1 MKKQY
6 LFVLIVLL
14 FFSNSSFT
22 QGELDS
28 SLISRRNL
36 YSNLLDTRN
45 TITDVKDV
53 KRSFFSDMG
62 AWHAYGLPKR
72 KQDFG
77 SFIGPLVMGLNGRWL
92 SNTLSKLEI
101 REDGKIIDLTN
112 AEVGANYYPGL
123 LKQTIS
129 VSNLNIVQTLIF
141 VSNREALIET
151 QVRNLSLRR
160 RSVEISFSGELLLEK
175 TFFSNEANTLRV
187 NFPDSEKKLLVDF
200 LGKKKASLRIS
211 QKFYKATYP
220 KIRLK
225 PNRTAS
231 FIQSHRYYLEE
242 KEVSNKTRRDSFAR
256 ELEKNERRWNGY
268 LQSFFATAPRISKEK
283 KRLAVKAIVTLQ
295 TNWRSAAKDL
305 LHDGTFPS
313 SSYQGFYGFWSW
325 DSWKHAV
332 ALAMFNPELA
342 KNNIR
347 SMFDYQDARGMVAD
361 CIYTDKKEN
370 NWRDTKPPLSAWA
383 VWNVYKQTGDE
394 KFVKEMY
401 GKLVRYHEWW
411 YRNRDNNKNGLC
423 EYGSTD
429 GTKLA
434 AGWESGMD
442 NAVRFDNAKM
452 VKSRDKAWSLDQE
465 SVDLNA
471 YLYAEKLYLAKLAEV
486 SGKKDDAKKFESE
499 AGTLKTKINEKFF
512 SLDKGFYYDFRIASS
527 KLITIEGTEGWIPLW
542 AGIAN
547 QSQAKA
553 VAKIMT
559 DDNKF
564 NTKVPLPTFTAD
576 HPKFDPLKGYW
587 RGPVWLDQFYF
598 GVKGLRKY
606 GFEKEAE
613 MLTNKLWRNADGLL
627 ADKEIRENYHPITG
641 KGLNAKNFS
650 WSAAHI
656 LMLLKEK

>member
-6 LFVLIVLL
+6 LFILIIILL
-14 FFSNSSFT
+14 FIQTSFP
-22 QGELDS
+22 QRDA
-28 SLISRRNL
+28 
-36 YSNLLDTRN
+36 YPNLLDTKH

-62 AWHAYGLPKR
+62 AWHAYALPKR

-77 SFIGPLVMGLNGRWL
+77 SFIGPLVMDQNGRWL

-101 REDGKIIDLTN
+101 RENGKRVDLTKGK
-112 AEVGANYYPGL
+112 VGADYYPGL
-123 LKQTIS
+123 MKQTIL

-151 QVRNLSLRR
+151 QVRNLSPRR
-160 RSVEISFSGELLLEK
+160 RSVEISFSGRLLLEK
-175 TFFSNEANTLRV
+175 TAFSKEANTLKV
-187 NFPDSEKKLLVDF
+187 NFPDTEKKLIVDF
-200 LGKKKASLRIS
+200 LGKEKASVGINKRI
-211 QKFYKATYP
+211 YKATYP
-220 KIRLK
+220 SILLK
-225 PNRTAS
+225 PKRTAS
-231 FIQSHRYYLEE
+231 FIQSHRYYLQGS
-242 KEVSNKTRRDSFAR
+242 EVSKNTKIASFAK
-256 ELEKNERRWNGY
+256 ELEKNETRWNGY
-268 LQSFFATAPRISKEK
+268 LQSFFAKAPRISKEK

-332 ALAMFNPELA
+332 ALSYFHPELA

-347 SMFDYQDARGMVAD
+347 SMFDYQDESGMVAD

-383 VWNVYKQTGDE
+383 VWNVYEQTGDE
-394 KFVKEMY
+394 KFVNEMY
-401 GKLVRYHEWW
+401 PKLVNYHRWW
-411 YRNRDNNKNGLC
+411 YQNRDNNRNGLC

-429 GTKLA
+429 GTRLA

-452 VKSRDKAWSLDQE
+452 VKSHDRAWSFDQE

-471 YLYAEKLYLAKLAEV
+471 YLYAEKLYLAKLAGV
-486 SGKKDDAKKFESE
+486 LSKKGDTKKFERE
-499 AGTLKTKINEKFF
+499 AATLKTKINEKFF
-512 SLDKGFYYDFRIASS
+512 STDKGFYYDYRIASQ

-542 AGIAN
+542 AGIAKKD
-547 QSQAKA
+547 QAKA
-553 VAKIMT
+553 VSKIMT

-576 HPKFDPLKGYW
+576 HPKFDPLEGYW

-598 GVKGLRKY
+598 GVEGLRKY
-606 GFEKEAE
+606 GFKKEAE
-613 MLTNKLWRNADGLL
+613 MLTTKLWQNADGIL

-656 LMLLKEK
+656 LMLLREE